1 MLWFNSWENNW
12 AFCAAW
18 NCIWTVISKED
29 AVEQI
34 VSFFVVAL
42 MDFCTYTKCAIFGI
56 AEMTLALPN
65 KCQNQHFIF
74 SYFIEFHKWWNDLF
88 KHFTP
93 HAIGSQ
99 NFWRHEQFF
108 FKNVE
113 LIYRDTSHICHVYKM
128 YLFVLFGCQA
138 SMCMYQWNKPISMCD
153 SFFFPSFLVYFNVCL
168 WVANKLSIAC
178 DLSFVV
184 KLSQPLLSFTLN
196 IHRIMK

>member
-1 MLWFNSWENNW
+1 
-12 AFCAAW
+12 
-18 NCIWTVISKED
+18 
-29 AVEQI
+29 
-34 VSFFVVAL
+34 

-56 AEMTLALPN
+56 AKMTLALPN

-93 HAIGSQ
+93 HAIGFSE
-99 NFWRHEQFF
+99 FLTSWTIF
-108 FKNVE
+108 FKMSNSSIV
-113 LIYRDTSHICHVYKM
+113 IHHTYAMCIKCI
-128 YLFVLFGCQA
+128 YLFFFGCQA